1 MARFVLFPGRHHLVT
16 RFQAVYLRG
25 LAEGDQAKD
34 LPSPGFGTAYPAP
47 DPATIVWAVT
57 SANHQNTKRNP
68 VAYDRREA
76 AIERF
81 SLQEGLRSL
90 VVPVFDTAHT
100 DRFAEVTLKSVESVL
115 GRRLTPQDTI
125 VACSTP
131 EVAALYETMGFE
143 IALVEADPAFSIA
156 APVPEAAGVTLSAHA
171 TPAAGSAGAV
181 ATASAAGAVSATSNA
196 STVHSAIADPGGDVR
211 GDTAPSATA
220 SSATGPGE
228 GAADRAASPERP
240 WDVLLRLAAGDP
252 AWRGLAHPATLDV
265 YDRYRLDE
273 QVAMV
278 VNDPVVG
285 EEGGL
290 TTTRDYRT
298 YAEAFE
304 ASAERKWDMVRRHV
318 RPGRIVDIG
327 CGAGAVLALADRES
341 TLRESDLIGVEVA
354 RHLYEEC
361 VHRKAQGWFT
371 NPNVYF
377 YCRNVLGGAVF
388 PPRSIDTTLTFA
400 LTHEIWS
407 YGKRM
412 SSLRAFAEA
421 IYEHT
426 VPGGVWINSDVCGP
440 DGRDRQ
446 VRLTLQGAPT
456 HRPPAGAPATTPMP
470 TAAATLTPTVAATA
484 PAPTAGPTADPSAAV
499 TANPAAAVA
508 SLEGLSRD
516 EIAALVEAL
525 PTRARLDRFAA
536 DFHFPLAYKDLGD
549 PSDPG
554 AVEIALGDA
563 MEFLTHKDYPDNWLS
578 EAHEQ
583 FCGLEFADWK
593 ALLTDVG
600 FEVDPSS
607 HAWRN
612 DWIVDNRIRPYAQ
625 LSTLDGAPLDWPDTH
640 VLLVARR
647 PLNT

>member
-1 MARFVLFPGRHHLVT
+1 MERFVLFPGRHHLLT
-16 RFQAVYLRG
+16 RFQAGYLRG
-25 LAEGDQAKD
+25 LAGEGRR
-34 LPSPGFGTAYPAP
+34 TV
-47 DPATIVWAVT
+47 VWAVT

-68 VAYDRREA
+68 VGYDRRQA

-81 SLQEGLRSL
+81 SVQEGLRSL

-100 DRFAEVTLKSVESVL
+100 GRFAEVTLKSVESVL
-115 GRRLTPQDTI
+115 GQTLAPHDTV

-131 EVAALYETMGFE
+131 EVAAMYAELGFE
-143 IALVEADPAFSIA
+143 IAGVEAEHDPA
-156 APVPEAAGVTLSAHA
+156 P
-171 TPAAGSAGAV
+171 
-181 ATASAAGAVSATSNA
+181 
-196 STVHSAIADPGGDVR
+196 D
-211 GDTAPSATA
+211 
-220 SSATGPGE
+220 
-228 GAADRAASPERP
+228 RP

-252 AWRGLAHPATLDV
+252 AWRDLAHPASLDV
-265 YDRYRLDE
+265 YDRYRLEE
-273 QVAMV
+273 QVAQV

-304 ASAERKWDMVRRHV
+304 ASAERKWDLVRRHV

-327 CGAGAVLALADRES
+327 CGAGAVLALADREPA
-341 TLRESDLIGVEVA
+341 LRESDLIGVEVA
-354 RHLYEEC
+354 RHLFEEC

-388 PPRSIDTTLTFA
+388 PARSVDTTLTFA

-407 YGKRM
+407 YGQRM
-412 SSLRAFAEA
+412 DSLRRFAQA
-421 IYEHT
+421 IYDHT

-440 DGRDRQ
+440 DNRSRR
-446 VRLTLQGAPT
+446 VRLALQGAGAG
-456 HRPPAGAPATTPMP
+456 PPAGPPAD
-470 TAAATLTPTVAATA
+470 LT
-484 PAPTAGPTADPSAAV
+484 
-499 TANPAAAVA
+499 
-508 SLEGLSRD
+508 GLSRE
-516 EIAALVEAL
+516 EIAALVEGL
-525 PTRARLDRFAA
+525 PARARLDRFVA
-536 DFHFPLAYKDLGD
+536 DFHFPLPFDALPDGTVD
-549 PSDPG
+549 
-554 AVEIALGDA
+554 IALSDA

-593 ALLTDVG
+593 ALLTDIG
-600 FEVDPSS
+600 FEVDDAS

-612 DWIVDNRIRPYAQ
+612 DWIVEHRLDPVAR
-625 LSTLDGAPLDWPDTH
+625 LSAEDGTPLPWPDTH